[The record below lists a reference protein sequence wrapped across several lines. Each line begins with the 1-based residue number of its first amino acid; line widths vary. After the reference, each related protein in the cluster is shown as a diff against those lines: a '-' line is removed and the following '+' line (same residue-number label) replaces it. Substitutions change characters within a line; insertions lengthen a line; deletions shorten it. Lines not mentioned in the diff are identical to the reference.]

1 MIRCICVLVLFLA
14 SCAIF
19 AAPAPKDGWER
30 PIDPDKDCKIL
41 IKDGTVTIEVPAG
54 DHDLS
59 PKRKRLNS
67 PRLLR
72 EVEGDFVI
80 QVRVSG
86 SFRPSIKSSVEGKSP
101 RVAAG
106 LVLIAADKDYIRLEY
121 ESYRYMEDLRRK
133 GKGGE
138 KVERRKGDLRNGPAF
153 KMLGTQNV
161 QGELEPPWKQDHQ
174 AKEEQIY
181 LRFER
186 QGNVFRQAISPD
198 EKAWTTFA
206 SSEGFLNLPRTLKVG
221 LAAYST
227 STEPFKVRFDQFKL
241 IRAKKKSK

>member
-1 MIRCICVLVLFLA
+1 MIRLICSLLLLLIAYVV
-14 SCAIF
+14 F
-19 AAPAPKDGWER
+19 AAPAPKGGWDR
-30 PIDPDKDCKIL
+30 PIDPVDDCKI
-41 IKDGTVTIEVPAG
+41 ISKKGTVTIELPG
-54 DHDLS
+54 TYHDLS
-59 PKRKRLNS
+59 PKRNRFNA

-72 EVEGDFVI
+72 DVEGDFVM
-80 QVRVSG
+80 QVRVCG
-86 SFRPSIKSSVEGKSP
+86 SFRPSAKSSVEGKSP

-106 LVLIAADKDYIRLEY
+106 LVLIAPDKDYIRLEY
-121 ESYRYMEDLRRK
+121 ESYRYMEELRRK
-133 GKGGE
+133 GNGGE

-198 EKAWTTFA
+198 GKAWTTFA